1 LGARATE
8 WHRSIATRPAA
19 HPRKPHNRTKSYENI
34 LRDSRVGFFRAPEVG
49 QSPHRHGRKAMESIR
64 FDDVEKLRSKV
75 SQDFSAWSKPIEV
88 TQDKINQFADVTG
101 DHQWI
106 HIDIER
112 AKRESPFKGPV
123 AHGFLTLSLIP
134 AFEIPREWNVTSF
147 RNVVN
152 YGANKLRFIS
162 PVPAGAKVHA
172 RSRVVA
178 VEPKPQGTQV
188 TTETQ
193 VQVVG
198 QDKPA
203 LIYEGIF
210 LYVK

>member
-1 LGARATE
+1 
-8 WHRSIATRPAA
+8 
-19 HPRKPHNRTKSYENI
+19 
-34 LRDSRVGFFRAPEVG
+34 
-49 QSPHRHGRKAMESIR
+49 MESIR
-64 FDDVEKLRSKV
+64 FDDVEKLRSRI
-75 SQDFSAWSKPIEV
+75 SDEFSAWSKPIAVSQE
-88 TQDKINQFADVTG
+88 KINQFADVTG

-106 HIDIER
+106 HIDVER
-112 AKRESPFKGPV
+112 ARRESPFKAPV

-134 AFEIPREWNVTSF
+134 AFEIPRDWTVVGF

-162 PVPAGAKVHA
+162 PVPAGSQVHA

-178 VEPKPQGTQV
+178 VDPRPQGTQV

-198 QDKPA
+198 ADKPA
-203 LIYEGIF
+203 VLYEGIF

>member
-1 LGARATE
+1 M
-8 WHRSIATRPAA
+8 
-19 HPRKPHNRTKSYENI
+19 EN
-34 LRDSRVGFFRAPEVG
+34 
-49 QSPHRHGRKAMESIR
+49 IR

-75 SQDFSAWSKPIEV
+75 SQEFSTWSQPIDV

-106 HIDIER
+106 HIDVER
-112 AKRESPFKGPV
+112 AKRESPFKTPV

-162 PVPAGAKVHA
+162 PVPADAKVHA

-178 VEPKPQGTQV
+178 VESKPQGTQV
-188 TTETQ
+188 TMETQ

>member
-1 LGARATE
+1 M
-8 WHRSIATRPAA
+8 
-19 HPRKPHNRTKSYENI
+19 EN
-34 LRDSRVGFFRAPEVG
+34 
-49 QSPHRHGRKAMESIR
+49 IR

-75 SQDFSAWSKPIEV
+75 SQGFSAWSQPIDV
-88 TQDKINQFADVTG
+88 TQDKMNQFADVTG

-112 AKRESPFKGPV
+112 AKRESPFKTPV

-147 RNVVN
+147 RNVRQLRREQAALHLARAGRRE
-152 YGANKLRFIS
+152 GACALACGRGRTEA
-162 PVPAGAKVHA
+162 AGHA
-172 RSRVVA
+172 SHDGD
-178 VEPKPQGTQV
+178 PGPGGGT
-188 TTETQ
+188 
-193 VQVVG
+193 G
-198 QDKPA
+198 QAA

>member
-1 LGARATE
+1 
-8 WHRSIATRPAA
+8 
-19 HPRKPHNRTKSYENI
+19 
-34 LRDSRVGFFRAPEVG
+34 
-49 QSPHRHGRKAMESIR
+49 METIR
-64 FDDVEKLRSKV
+64 FDEIEKLRARISD
-75 SQDFSAWSKPIEV
+75 QFGPWSKPIPIPQE
-88 TQDKINQFADVTG
+88 KINQFADVTG

-112 AKRESPFKGPV
+112 CKPESPFGGPV
-123 AHGFLTLSLIP
+123 AHGFLTLSLLP
-134 AFEIPREWNVTSF
+134 AFEFDNDWKVIGY

-162 PVPAGAKVHA
+162 PVPAGASVHA
-172 RSRVVA
+172 RQRIVA
-178 VEPKPQGTQV
+178 VEARPQGTQV
-188 TTETQ
+188 TTESQ

-198 QDKPA
+198 ADKPA

>member
-1 LGARATE
+1 
-8 WHRSIATRPAA
+8 
-19 HPRKPHNRTKSYENI
+19 
-34 LRDSRVGFFRAPEVG
+34 
-49 QSPHRHGRKAMESIR
+49 MESIK
-64 FDDVEKLRSKV
+64 FDDIEKLRSKISPEYSGW
-75 SQDFSAWSKPIEV
+75 SQEVDV

-112 AKRESPFKGPV
+112 SKRESPFKGPV

-134 AFEIPREWNVTSF
+134 AFEIDTGYKVVGY

-162 PVPAGAKVHA
+162 TVPAGAKVHA
-172 RSRVVA
+172 RGRLVA
-178 VEPKPQGTQV
+178 VEEKPQGTQV
-188 TTETQ
+188 TQETT
-193 VQVVG
+193 VHVVG
-198 QDKPA
+198 QEKPA

-210 LYVK
+210 LYVKP

>member
-1 LGARATE
+1 
-8 WHRSIATRPAA
+8 
-19 HPRKPHNRTKSYENI
+19 
-34 LRDSRVGFFRAPEVG
+34 
-49 QSPHRHGRKAMESIR
+49 METIR
-64 FDDVEKLRSKV
+64 FDDVEKLRSKI
-75 SQDFSAWSKPIEV
+75 SAEFGPWSKPIAV
-88 TQDKINQFADVTG
+88 PQQKINQFADVTG

-112 AKRESPFKGPV
+112 CKRESPFGGPV
-123 AHGFLTLSLIP
+123 AHGFLTLSMLP
-134 AFEIPREWNVTSF
+134 AFEIDTGWRVEGY

-162 PVPAGAKVHA
+162 PVPAGAQVYA
-172 RSRVVA
+172 RQRIVA
-178 VEPKPQGTQV
+178 VESKPQGTQL
-188 TTETQ
+188 TTESQ

-198 QDKPA
+198 ADKPA

>member
-1 LGARATE
+1 MDT
-8 WHRSIATRPAA
+8 
-19 HPRKPHNRTKSYENI
+19 
-34 LRDSRVGFFRAPEVG
+34 
-49 QSPHRHGRKAMESIR
+49 IR
-64 FDDVEKLRSKV
+64 FDDLDKLRSKIGAEFGPWSNEIEL
-75 SQDFSAWSKPIEV
+75 SQ
-88 TQDKINQFADVTG
+88 QKINEFADLTG

-106 HIDIER
+106 HIDIDR
-112 AKRESPFKGPV
+112 CKRESPFGGPV
-123 AHGFLTLSLIP
+123 AHGFFTLSLLP
-134 AFEIPREWNVTSF
+134 AFEIDSGWKVTAY

-172 RSRVVA
+172 RQRIVA
-178 VEPKPQGTQV
+178 VEAKPQGTQV
-188 TTETQ
+188 TTESQ

-198 QDKPA
+198 ADKPA

>member
-1 LGARATE
+1 
-8 WHRSIATRPAA
+8 
-19 HPRKPHNRTKSYENI
+19 
-34 LRDSRVGFFRAPEVG
+34 
-49 QSPHRHGRKAMESIR
+49 METIQ
-64 FDDVEKLRSKV
+64 FDDLDQLRSKI
-75 SQDFSAWSKPIEV
+75 SNEFGPWSKPVAV
-88 TQDKINQFADVTG
+88 TQEKINQFADVTG

-112 AKRESPFKGPV
+112 SKRESPFGGPV
-123 AHGFLTLSLIP
+123 AHGFLTLSLLP
-134 AFEIPREWNVTSF
+134 AFEIDSGWRVVGY

-162 PVPAGAKVHA
+162 PVPAGAQVHA
-172 RSRVVA
+172 RQRVIA
-178 VEPKPQGTQV
+178 VEARPQGTQI
-188 TTETQ
+188 TQESQ

-203 LIYEGIF
+203 LIYEGVF